1 MFRGFWG
8 LKMVPQ
14 VPTVIDG
21 YKKIVEKLIHES
33 DHFAPTPTV
42 TDFCYKKFGNSLC
55 CSVLEEFSIQ
65 LMDSRFMSAKIA

>member
-1 MFRGFWG
+1 MSNLIYSKLARRPQKSAKNMLFYPDLQSKSWGKIMFRGFWG

-33 DHFAPTPTV
+33 DYFAPTP
-42 TDFCYKKFGNSLC
+42 
-55 CSVLEEFSIQ
+55 I
-65 LMDSRFMSAKIA
+65 